1 MLRLK
6 HCVFLVLFLPA
17 TVWAQ
22 LTVFPLEGNRKK
34 PEPKNY
40 SSARTQEELRSLP
53 FWDDF
58 SYAEDDHPQDTMW
71 INNRTVYVNSGQ
83 AINPPTINVA
93 SFDGLNELGLPYNS
107 TDNLDYGYRDTLES
121 QPIKMTEVLL
131 PDQNSVFLSFSY
143 QAGGH
148 GEPPDPGDF
157 LRLEFKKDDGTWE
170 IIETFT
176 TEDDLDPAVFY
187 DTLIRINQPEYFHD
201 DFRFRFISF
210 GRKSGR
216 YDSWHLDYV
225 YLNKGRDENDRSR
238 PDRAIATKLTTLFEE
253 YYCIPKIHLDSSR
266 VISAP
271 QFEAYNLRDF
281 VPTTTTYQIIGKFFN
296 FSNGIPSIYTTQIGP
311 EFPGINGG
319 TSSQFLALERKN
331 VPVYYLPDPNDAT
344 QFDYS
349 SDSIKVSLSVKL
361 LAGDVFQID
370 PFTGISTGE
379 LALDYNNPKN
389 HTPIDFRANDTTSH
403 SYTIKDYYAYDDG
416 IAEYAAGLTTTGN
429 RLAYGFAMK
438 TTSQDTINALNIY
451 FSNFVGEHSSTV
463 EFFILDHDNGLP
475 GAVLHEQL
483 LSVTPK
489 PNNEF
494 SLTKLNQG
502 VIVKDTFFI
511 GYRQPTGASIRIG
524 LDKGNDSGSR
534 MYDNTNGTWVQNDRV
549 TGSLMI
555 RPRFGPGKVVITG
568 LPEAPKPVTLYPNP
582 NRGTFYMK
590 GVLDYVQVVNITG
603 QAVELVTEDLGEEKR
618 ITIPG
623 ASSGL
628 YIVRYKSGSR
638 IFTEKIFITK

>member
-1 MLRLK
+1 VLRLK

-34 PEPKNY
+34 AEPKNH
-40 SSARTQEELRSLP
+40 SSARTPEPPRPLP

-58 SYAEDDHPQDTMW
+58 SYASEDYPQENMW
-71 INNRTVYVNSGQ
+71 FNNRTVYVNSGQ

-93 SFDGLNELGLPYNS
+93 TFDGLNELGLPYNS

-131 PDQNSVFLSFSY
+131 PDQNSVFLSFFY

-157 LRLEFKKDDGTWE
+157 LRLEFKKNDGTWE

-176 TEDDLDPAVFY
+176 TEDELDPTVFY

-216 YDSWHLDYV
+216 YDAWHLDYV

-238 PDRAIATKLTTLFEE
+238 PDRAITSKLTTLFEE
-253 YYCIPKIHLDSSR
+253 YYSISKVHLDSSR
-266 VISAP
+266 IISSP
-271 QFEAYNLRDF
+271 QFNAYNMREGD
-281 VPTTTTYQIIGKFFN
+281 PTTTSYLITGTFDNYQSGISSP
-296 FSNGIPSIYTTQIGP
+296 FSTQIGP
-311 EFPGINGG
+311 DLAPINGANAEFG
-319 TSSQFLALERKN
+319 ALERKQ
-331 VPVYYLPDPNDAT
+331 VSLLYLPDPNDNS

-349 SDSIKVSLSVKL
+349 SDSIKIKLSVKL
-361 LAGDVFQID
+361 FADDVYDVDTGDF
-370 PFTGISTGE
+370 SE
-379 LALDYNNPKN
+379 DYDSAKHYPV
-389 HTPIDFRANDTTSH
+389 DFRANDTTSY

-438 TTSQDTINALNIY
+438 TDSQDTLNGLFIY

-463 EFFILDHDNGLP
+463 EFFILDHDNGSP
-475 GAVLHEQL
+475 GDVLHEQL
-483 LSVTPK
+483 VSVTPK

-494 SLTKLNQG
+494 SFALLTQDGIAKG

-524 LDKGNDSGSR
+524 LDKSNDTGHM
-534 MYDNTNGTWVQNDRV
+534 MYDNTNGTWIQNDRV
-549 TGSLMI
+549 IGSLMI
-555 RPRFGPGKVVITG
+555 RPRFGFGEVVITG
-568 LPEAPKPVTLYPNP
+568 LPEVPKPVTLYPNP

-590 GVLDYVQVVNITG
+590 GVVDYVQVVNITG
-603 QAVELVTEDLGEEKR
+603 QAVELVSEDLGEEKR

-628 YIVRYKSGSR
+628 YIVRYKSGAR
-638 IFTEKIFITK
+638 IYTEKIFIAK

>member
-1 MLRLK
+1 
-6 HCVFLVLFLPA
+6 
-17 TVWAQ
+17 
-22 LTVFPLEGNRKK
+22 
-34 PEPKNY
+34 
-40 SSARTQEELRSLP
+40 
-53 FWDDF
+53 
-58 SYAEDDHPQDTMW
+58 MW
-71 INNRTVYVNSGQ
+71 INNRTVHVNSGQ

-157 LRLEFKKDDGTWE
+157 LRLEFKKNDGTWE
-170 IIETFT
+170 IIKTFT

-187 DTLIRINQPEYFHD
+187 DTLIRINKPEYFHN

-216 YDSWHLDYV
+216 YDAWHLDYV
-225 YLNKGRDENDRSR
+225 YLNKNRNANDNSFPDRSVYS
-238 PDRAIATKLTTLFEE
+238 PLSSIFDSYYAI
-253 YYCIPKIHLDSSR
+253 
-266 VISAP
+266 
-271 QFEAYNLRDF
+271 
-281 VPTTTTYQIIGKFFN
+281 PTTHFFGSQTLSFSTFGLSNMESITQPMNYQFHSITKSFKDDVLLVENIIQLDDSAVIAPSINPFERRIIQTAQVPD
-296 FSNGIPSIYTTQIGP
+296 FSNFDPS
-311 EFPGINGG
+311 
-319 TSSQFLALERKN
+319 A
-331 VPVYYLPDPNDAT
+331 
-344 QFDYS
+344 
-349 SDSIKVSLSVKL
+349 DSIFINYNITVR
-361 LAGDVFQID
+361 GDDTIR
-370 PFTGISTGE
+370 
-379 LALDYNNPKN
+379 LDFGA
-389 HTPIDFRANDTTSH
+389 IDFRVNDTLDFKYSA
-403 SYTIKDYYAYDDG
+403 SDYYAYDDG

-438 TTSQDTINALNIY
+438 TNSQDTINGLFIY

-463 EFFILDHDNGLP
+463 EFFILDQDNGLP

-483 LSVTPK
+483 VSVTPK

-494 SLTKLNQG
+494 SFTPLFEGEFEKG

-524 LDKGNDSGSR
+524 LDKSNNTGHM
-534 MYDNTNGTWVQNDRV
+534 MYDNTNGSWIQNDRV

-555 RPRFGPGKVVITG
+555 RPRFGFGEVVITG
-568 LPEAPKPVTLYPNP
+568 LPEVPKPVTLYPNP

-590 GVLDYVQVVNITG
+590 GVVDDVQVINITG
-603 QAVELVTEDLGEEKR
+603 QAVELVSEDLGEEKR

-628 YIVRYKSGSR
+628 YIVRYKSGAR

>member
-1 MLRLK
+1 MLRLN

-34 PEPKNY
+34 PEPKNH
-40 SSARTQEELRSLP
+40 SAARTQEERSLP

-58 SYAEDDHPQDTMW
+58 SYAEDDHPQDNMW
-71 INNRTVYVNSGQ
+71 FNNRTVYVNSGQ

-121 QPIKMTEVLL
+121 QPIKMTEVTL
-131 PDQNSVFLSFSY
+131 PLRNFVFLSFFY

-148 GEPPDPGDF
+148 GEPPDTGDF

-176 TEDDLDPAVFY
+176 TEDDLDPTVFY
-187 DTLIRINQPEYFHD
+187 DTAIRINDPKYYHN

-216 YDSWHLDYV
+216 YDAWHIDYV
-225 YLNKGRDENDRSR
+225 YLNIRNAFDMNTSIS
-238 PDRAIATKLTTLFEE
+238 DRAMTRPFSPILSE
-253 YYCIPKIHLDSSR
+253 YYAQPYSHFISNIPSNFSK
-266 VISAP
+266 P
-271 QFEAYNLRDF
+271 FFEANNLKDTTFSQVVNYTSYFKITNYTNGVGNVSYNSILDF
-281 VPTTTTYQIIGKFFN
+281 EQPLPSLPSLERSTYQLVN
-296 FSNGIPSIYTTQIGP
+296 
-311 EFPGINGG
+311 
-319 TSSQFLALERKN
+319 
-331 VPVYYLPDPNDAT
+331 LPDASNFDPLADSAEVVATIAFNSGDNDE
-344 QFDYS
+344 DYFS
-349 SDSIKVSLSVKL
+349 RY
-361 LAGDVFQID
+361 
-370 PFTGISTGE
+370 E
-379 LALDYNNPKN
+379 
-389 HTPIDFRANDTTSH
+389 PIDFLLNDTLTHTFQS
-403 SYTIKDYYAYDDG
+403 SNYYAYDDG

-438 TTSQDTINALNIY
+438 TTSQDTINGLFIY

-475 GAVLHEQL
+475 GEVLHEQL
-483 LSVTPK
+483 ISATPK

-494 SLTKLNQG
+494 SFTELTQG

-524 LDKGNDSGSR
+524 LDKSNNTGHM
-534 MYDNTNGTWVQNDRV
+534 MYDNTNGTWIQNDRV

-555 RPRFGPGKVVITG
+555 RPRFGFGEVVITG
-568 LPEAPKPVTLYPNP
+568 LPEVPKPVTIYPNP

-590 GVLDYVQVVNITG
+590 GVVDDVQLVNITG
-603 QAVELVTEDLGEEKR
+603 QAVELVIEDLGEEKR

-623 ASSGL
+623 SSSGL
-628 YIVRYKSGSR
+628 YIVRYRSGAR
-638 IFTEKIFITK
+638 IFTEKILITK